1 MKKTKELS
9 SLSKQELE
17 AKMKE
22 LNFELLKL
30 NSQVATKAS
39 MKNSKQIGNIKKNVA
54 RIITLLKSKEGNK
67 KA

>member
-1 MKKTKELS
+1 MSKTKELS

-17 AKMKE
+17 AKLKE

-30 NSQVATKAS
+30 NSQVATKS
-39 MKNSKQIGNIKKNVA
+39 NIKNSKQITNIKKNVA
-54 RIITLLKSKEGNK
+54 RILTLLKNKEGNK